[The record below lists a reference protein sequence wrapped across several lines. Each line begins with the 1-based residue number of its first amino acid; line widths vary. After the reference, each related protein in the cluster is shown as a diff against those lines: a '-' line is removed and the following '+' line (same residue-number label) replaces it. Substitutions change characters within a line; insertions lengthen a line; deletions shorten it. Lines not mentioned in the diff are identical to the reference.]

1 MLARRE
7 KRWEAYEQFAERAGI
22 DLSPPELWLLA
33 RIGEQEPVGV
43 NVLRSEFAVAEPVLA
58 DSLATLEALS
68 LVLTDGGQ
76 LRLTTAGRDVRERAQ
91 TTRTSDLNELLSGWE
106 PERHDE
112 IRRLVDELAHSFAS
126 EIPVPTA
133 AG

>member
-7 KRWEAYEQFAERAGI
+7 KRWETYAQFAERAGI
-22 DLSPPELWLLA
+22 DLSPSELWLLA
-33 RIGEQEPVGV
+33 RIAEQEPVGV

-76 LRLTTAGRDVRERAQ
+76 LGLTTAGRDVRERAQ

-112 IRRLVDELAHSFAS
+112 IKRLVDQLAHSYAS